1 MKRIVSVI
9 LVVLVLL
16 TAAPLA
22 GFVGLDIVPQAK
34 ALAETGSCG
43 DNGDNVT
50 WKFDASTGM
59 LTISGT
65 GEMKHYASGSPF
77 GNNKEIKS
85 VIINRGVTNIA
96 GSAFYKCTS
105 LKNVT
110 IGSSVTIIG
119 GRAFQYCSALTALT
133 IPDGVTKIEGSAF
146 EKCTAITNISIG
158 KNVTHIGNDAFRD
171 CDALKSVKIPDNVTT
186 IGGYAFTSCD
196 SLADVTIGNGVL
208 SINSSTFYG
217 CKSLANVIIG
227 NSVTKIGGAAFSNC
241 SALKNVSI
249 GNSVTQ
255 IGEFAFTRCSALT
268 SVSIPNSTTSIDKA
282 AFEYCSS
289 LSSVTFGNSVTHIG
303 NDAFRNCDA
312 LKSVTIPD
320 NVTTIGGYAFT
331 NCDSLSEVTIG
342 NGVTNINSSMFYG
355 CKSLTTVIIGNSVTK
370 IGGAVFSNCTAL
382 KTVTMP
388 KSVMSIDKYAFN
400 KCTSLKDVYYTG
412 TEEQWN
418 DLKKS
423 IAGSNSCLTNAT
435 IHYNSAGLPNSS
447 VQPTEPISETPAE
460 EQQPTMPASSNANE
474 PVYNAEMLPKTI
486 PPYPAKGQKYWIIF
500 NEGFRKNRL
509 EMSTFDVSENATE
522 IKVVWNGNIVVHSD
536 GKVSSSNQFHY
547 TENEWVY
554 DRSYGIITDKTS
566 KILASNIDIFNSNEE
581 IVVHASNELQSYGFP
596 SSNFKTISAPTNFK
610 VAEKNT
616 DSLKLTWN
624 EVNNATGYEVY
635 QYNTSKKEYT
645 KLGVTNQN
653 YYNVKKLKGGTTY
666 RFRIKSF
673 IENNGKTL
681 WSNPSS
687 VLKATTLNG
696 VLKVFI
702 DRSTYSYFERESF
715 CIIAGVEV
723 NGKLKKPTNMK
734 VWSSSSTI
742 VKAGNT
748 YDISSRNYLNDMIQT
763 QNRTREKLGLFY
775 THTIKKESLIDNT
788 NVCVLQAL
796 KPGSVAVTVSCDDAK
811 EKVLMHVSVFKDALK
826 EYRANTFQSTYF
838 KSSDAAYATGG
849 GLFIKNF
856 KCSKSNGDF
865 QVSMDVWNRL
875 ACYGALEVYDAKGKL
890 VNVEMIKKWQGQPTS
905 IKESAVAYWHIVSDA
920 FNTTTKGTKSY
931 EWKTLSKKTSLSFT
945 VPRDGYFRITN
956 DAAQSSCC
964 YMYNMMDLFLAS
976 FFLTKD
982 VMDTVNPTP
991 DVKQDPNATEE
1002 TIRKSVKSFILEE
1015 AKQNTVKTYMKQLSK
1030 GIGVEFTLSMASD
1043 YLGTITGIA
1052 DEFFKKIDVQPLD
1065 LLKGASKTATSV
1077 AEKGFTKWL
1086 EAEAPATTKAIK
1098 AVLNVDSGINI
1109 YYQIKAFLFDT
1120 YNKNFTVLLYA
1131 PVDSS
1136 LAKPIGLK
1144 VTATN
1149 TTKVNLRWDPVTD
1162 ASGYIVYQ
1170 YNTST
1175 KKYTKVGAT
1184 KTNAYKVTGLKAGKT
1199 YRFAVRAYR
1208 KVDGKNYYSAYSAI
1222 IKATTKKA

>member
-1 MKRIVSVI
+1 MNRI
-9 LVVLVLL
+9 
-16 TAAPLA
+16 
-22 GFVGLDIVPQAK
+22 
-34 ALAETGSCG
+34 
-43 DNGDNVT
+43 
-50 WKFDASTGM
+50 
-59 LTISGT
+59 
-65 GEMKHYASGSPF
+65 
-77 GNNKEIKS
+77 IKS
-85 VIINRGVTNIA
+85 AVAVLFLFLIS
-96 GSAFYKCTS
+96 SA
-105 LKNVT
+105 
-110 IGSSVTIIG
+110 
-119 GRAFQYCSALTALT
+119 
-133 IPDGVTKIEGSAF
+133 
-146 EKCTAITNISIG
+146 SI
-158 KNVTHIGNDAFRD
+158 VF
-171 CDALKSVKIPDNVTT
+171 V
-186 IGGYAFTSCD
+186 F
-196 SLADVTIGNGVL
+196 ADV
-208 SINSSTFYG
+208 Y
-217 CKSLANVIIG
+217 
-227 NSVTKIGGAAFSNC
+227 
-241 SALKNVSI
+241 
-249 GNSVTQ
+249 
-255 IGEFAFTRCSALT
+255 
-268 SVSIPNSTTSIDKA
+268 
-282 AFEYCSS
+282 
-289 LSSVTFGNSVTHIG
+289 
-303 NDAFRNCDA
+303 
-312 LKSVTIPD
+312 
-320 NVTTIGGYAFT
+320 
-331 NCDSLSEVTIG
+331 
-342 NGVTNINSSMFYG
+342 
-355 CKSLTTVIIGNSVTK
+355 
-370 IGGAVFSNCTAL
+370 
-382 KTVTMP
+382 
-388 KSVMSIDKYAFN
+388 
-400 KCTSLKDVYYTG
+400 DV
-412 TEEQWN
+412 
-418 DLKKS
+418 
-423 IAGSNSCLTNAT
+423 
-435 IHYNSAGLPNSS
+435 
-447 VQPTEPISETPAE
+447 
-460 EQQPTMPASSNANE
+460 
-474 PVYNAEMLPKTI
+474 EMLPETLPK
-486 PPYPAKGQKYWIIF
+486 YPAEGQAYWIVF

-509 EMSTFDVSENATE
+509 EMSTFDVTEDATE
-522 IKVVWNGNIVVHSD
+522 VRVVWNGSLRVRSD
-536 GKVSSSNQFHY
+536 GVVSRSNQFHY
-547 TENEWVY
+547 TEDEWVY
-554 DRSYGIITDKTS
+554 DRTYGILTDKATR
-566 KILASNIDIFNSNEE
+566 ILASNIDIYNSKNE
-581 IVVHASNELQSYGFP
+581 VVFKASNSLQSLGFP
-596 SSNFKTISAPTNFK
+596 AKNSKMISTPTGLRVEETSTVTMNLSWDK
-610 VAEKNT
+610 VDDA
-616 DSLKLTWN
+616 L
-624 EVNNATGYEVY
+624 GYNVY
-635 QYNTSKKEYT
+635 QYDVSTKKYT
-645 KLGVTNQN
+645 LLGSTKKIVYKATNLN
-653 YYNVKKLKGGTTY
+653 PGTTY
-666 RFRIKSF
+666 QFAIRAYKKVD
-673 IENNGKTL
+673 GKTVY
-681 WSNPSS
+681 SKYSS
-687 VLKATTLNG
+687 PLKATTLNG

-702 DRSTYSYFERESF
+702 DRSTYSYFEGESI
-715 CIIAGVEV
+715 CIIAGVDV

-748 YDISSRNYLNDMIQT
+748 YDISSKNYLNDMIQT

-931 EWKTLSKKTSLSFT
+931 EWKTLSKKTSLNFT

-991 DVKQDPNATEE
+991 DVKQDPKATEE
-1002 TIRKSVKSFILEE
+1002 TIGKSVKSFILEE

-1052 DEFFKKIDVQPLD
+1052 DEFFKKIDVQPMD
-1065 LLKGASKTATSV
+1065 LLKGASKTVTSV

-1086 EAEAPATTKAIK
+1086 EAGAPATTKAIK

-1162 ASGYIVYQ
+1162 TSGYIVYQ

-1222 IKATTKKA
+1222 IKATTKK